1 MTVGLFWTLFAGFI
15 LGMLMNAFHPMGL
28 ATGLKTLILT
38 CGIGIVGAL
47 VASFAGQGMHFWD
60 QEAGGSFLAALAGAA
75 VLLVAARIFV
85 GGPKIVA
92 PVVTPGA
99 A

>member
-1 MTVGLFWTLFAGFI
+1 MTVGFFWTLFAGFI

-28 ATGLKTLILT
+28 SGGLKTLLVT
-38 CGIGIVGAL
+38 CGIGIFGAL
-47 VASFAGQGMHFWD
+47 VASFAGQGMHLWD
-60 QEAGGSFLAALAGAA
+60 QEAASSFVAALAGAA

-85 GGPKIVA
+85 GGPKVVA
-92 PVVTPGA
+92 PVIPA

>member
-28 ATGLKTLILT
+28 ATGFKTLVMT

-60 QEAGGSFLAALAGAA
+60 QEAGSSFVAALVGAA
-75 VLLVAARIFV
+75 VLLVAARIYV
-85 GGPKIVA
+85 GGPKVVA
-92 PVVTPGA
+92 PVVSA
-99 A
+99 AA